1 MKSPSMLNYYQNIEG
16 KLLCKLKKLSNLIN
30 STEQELL
37 TIWESSVRATH
48 KFLNNDEI
56 LQIRNYV
63 PQAFKQ
69 VEHLLIIIDHEQIK
83 GFMGINDQKV
93 EMLFIDAQTRSKG
106 YGSKLLNYGIQELN
120 IDELAVNE
128 QNPKAVGFYEH
139 MGFKVVERSATDD
152 QSNPYPILRMKLDK
166 EK

>member
-1 MKSPSMLNYYQNIEG
+1 MQIKEIIKLNQ
-16 KLLCKLKKLSNLIN
+16 

-37 TIWESSVRATH
+37 TIWESSVRATY

-69 VEHLLIIIDHEQIK
+69 VEHLLTIIDHEQIK
-83 GFMGINDQKV
+83 GFMGINGQKV
-93 EMLFIDAQTRSKG
+93 EILFINAKARGKG
-106 YGSKLLNYGIQELN
+106 YGRKLLNYGMQKLN

-128 QNPKAVGFYEH
+128 QNPKAAGFYEH
-139 MGFKVVERSATDD
+139 MGFKVVERSATDG

>member
-1 MKSPSMLNYYQNIEG
+1 MQIKEISKLNQP
-16 KLLCKLKKLSNLIN
+16 
-30 STEQELL
+30 TEQKPL
-37 TIWESSVRATH
+37 TIWENSVHATH

-93 EMLFIDAQTRSKG
+93 EMLFIDAQTRTQIG
-106 YGSKLLNYGIQELN
+106 R
-120 IDELAVNE
+120 AHV
-128 QNPKAVGFYEH
+128 
-139 MGFKVVERSATDD
+139 
-152 QSNPYPILRMKLDK
+152 
-166 EK
+166 

>member
-1 MKSPSMLNYYQNIEG
+1 MQIKEIIKLNQ
-16 KLLCKLKKLSNLIN
+16 

-83 GFMGINDQKV
+83 GFMGINGQKV
-93 EMLFIDAQTRSKG
+93 EILFINAKARGKG
-106 YGSKLLNYGIQELN
+106 YGRKLLNYGMQKLN

-152 QSNPYPILRMKLDK
+152 QGNPYPILRMKLDK

>member
-1 MKSPSMLNYYQNIEG
+1 MQIKEIIKLNQ
-16 KLLCKLKKLSNLIN
+16 

-83 GFMGINDQKV
+83 GFMGINGQKV
-93 EMLFIDAQTRSKG
+93 EILFINAKARGKG
-106 YGSKLLNYGIQELN
+106 YGRKLLNYGIQELN

-128 QNPKAVGFYEH
+128 QNPQAVGFYEH

-152 QSNPYPILRMKLDK
+152 QGNPYQILRMKLDK

>member
-1 MKSPSMLNYYQNIEG
+1 MQIKEISKLNQP
-16 KLLCKLKKLSNLIN
+16 
-30 STEQELL
+30 TEQELL

-83 GFMGINDQKV
+83 GFMRINDQKV
-93 EMLFIDAQTRSKG
+93 EMLFIDAKARGKG
-106 YGSKLLNYGIQELN
+106 YGT
-120 IDELAVNE
+120 
-128 QNPKAVGFYEH
+128 
-139 MGFKVVERSATDD
+139 R
-152 QSNPYPILRMKLDK
+152 
-166 EK
+166 

>member
-1 MKSPSMLNYYQNIEG
+1 MQIKEIIKLNQ
-16 KLLCKLKKLSNLIN
+16 

-48 KFLNNDEI
+48 KLLNNDEI

-93 EMLFIDAQTRSKG
+93 GMLFIDAQTRSKG

-128 QNPKAVGFYEH
+128 QNPQAVGFYEH
-139 MGFKVVERSATDD
+139 LGFKVVKRSETDD
-152 QSNPYPILRMKLDK
+152 KGNPYPILKMKLFN
-166 EK
+166 

>member
-1 MKSPSMLNYYQNIEG
+1 MQIKEIIKLNQ
-16 KLLCKLKKLSNLIN
+16 

-106 YGSKLLNYGIQELN
+106 YGSKLLNYGIQ

-128 QNPKAVGFYEH
+128 QNPQAVGFYEH

-152 QSNPYPILRMKLDK
+152 QGNPYPILRMKLDK